1 MGMCKDVCIC
11 QLVRDIFSPDLSSLK
26 SILHT
31 HRICFLLADDSF
43 IFPGLCRVE
52 AACVKKYYVFF
63 GFNFDIYNVEVVDAV
78 GLGLVISVVVMDNF
92 RSLECD
98 GKQ

>member
-1 MGMCKDVCIC
+1 MSAYANWLGISFH
-11 QLVRDIFSPDLSSLK
+11 QTFHLSNLFY
-26 SILHT
+26 ILT
-31 HRICFLLADDSF
+31 ESVSCWLMILSF
-43 IFPGLCRVE
+43 FPGLCRVE